1 MAATIE
7 KELEQTQTKWQQTQ
21 KELDQTKSEL
31 HDIREELERSQSQ
44 LDEVLGELEQTH
56 FELHQLKQNGEQQQ
70 SHSDGEVNQELDK
83 TKSELHDV
91 REELEQTHFELHQLK
106 QKGEQ
111 QQSHSDGEVNQE
123 LDKTKSELHD
133 VREELE
139 RSQSQLDEVLG
150 ELEQT
155 HFELHQLKQKGEQQ
169 QSDSDG
175 EVKQELDQTKSELHD
190 VREELEQTHF
200 ELHQLKQKG
209 EQQQSHSD
217 GEVKQELDQTKSELH
232 DVREE
237 LERSQSQLEQVLGEL
252 EQTHFELH
260 QLKQKGEQQQS
271 HSDGEVKQE
280 LEETKA
286 KLQETEQLLEQ
297 SHSQLGE
304 TMGVLE
310 EYQSQMEKTMG
321 TLEES
326 QGKLQQKQEE
336 LEQVKAELAQK
347 QSGSESELQK
357 ELEETKS
364 QLRESEELLEKYQS
378 QLEETMATLE
388 ESHSQLGE
396 TMVVLEQSQSQLQQK
411 HQELESTKSELLQT
425 KKELEQ
431 VKNIQ
436 PQPSREITK
445 NQTVLL
451 DSIPAK
457 GGITGPEIAIIKK
470 FITEGNVIFD
480 VGANVGKWTEEVLN
494 YCSNLKLHLFEPAPQ
509 TYKVLD
515 RKITERQFR
524 EKPVTNCIGIA
535 EDNVVKQF
543 YYYDK
548 HNVLSTFKRRISID
562 KIGKYGFPREIKALT
577 TTIDSYC
584 QQKAIRRI
592 NFLKVDTEGSEL
604 DVLLGAEQSL
614 KRGKIDYIQ
623 FEYGGTYKDAKIT
636 LKQVFDYLQKYRY
649 SIFKVLE
656 NKLEYR
662 PDFVIS
668 DEDYQYNN
676 YLAVNERFLDN
687 VLGEKPRLLDVPKL
701 CIENSIN
708 PKGVI
713 HVGAHEGPENSYYQK
728 MGLKKILFIEA
739 NPVVFERLKNRV
751 ASYPNVK
758 AVNYAI
764 SNVNGTVDLHI
775 TSNEQSSSILPLKK
789 HQEIYPNIKETHQ
802 VKVESKKLDTL
813 LPELKL
819 NPSDYNILNIDIQ
832 GAELLAL
839 QGATNW
845 LRNVDAIN
853 TEVNYE
859 ELYEGCVLIDELD
872 EFLDRNGFQRVAT
885 KTPHPSWGDA
895 FYVKKPLITMSILSR
910 ARFGNQIFLY
920 TLLKIHQKEHDVRVE
935 TVSWVGQYLFGH
947 NDPQISRTLPEFA
960 DSGMAIL
967 NAKEPFKNVEFSG
980 PVYQLHTKYY
990 APYKDFIRTLFQP
1003 VPQVEVKMR
1012 DAVNKLRERGNTIVG
1027 IHLRRG
1033 DYQKLK
1039 RSYTFVAPTACYKKW
1054 LEGLWETLEKP
1065 ILFIASD
1072 ELAGVVDDFADYNP
1086 ITIKDLG
1093 IQLPEADFYPEFYVL
1108 TQCDILAISNSTFSF
1123 TAAMLNENCKFFF
1136 RPHLLAKKL
1145 IPFEPW
1151 NSEPL
1156 YQHGYGT
1163 WEEPTQAGDVQLSTE
1178 VVTKSQ
1184 SSIHNFIGQ
1193 FVNKG
1198 DLVFDVGAN
1207 QGLKTDL
1214 YLSIGAKVICFEPQP
1229 HCVEILNQKYQ
1240 NNQNVAIVN
1249 KGLATKSG
1257 QLELSI
1263 CDRADVLSTF
1273 SEQWKT
1279 GRFAN
1284 QKWEKKVTV
1293 EVTTLDEMIKTWG
1306 LPQFCKIDVE
1316 GFEYQVLKGLSQPIS
1331 YLSFEFT
1338 IEFID
1343 NAKKSIQ
1350 HLVSLGY
1357 SLFNITQEDQTK
1369 LAISEWVSET
1379 KLFDFIESKSTNKKS
1394 LWGNIYAK
1402 Y

>member
-1 MAATIE
+1 MPTGIE
-7 KELEQTQTKWQQTQ
+7 KELEEVKSKWQQTQ
-21 KELDQTKSEL
+21 
-31 HDIREELERSQSQ
+31 
-44 LDEVLGELEQTH
+44 
-56 FELHQLKQNGEQQQ
+56 
-70 SHSDGEVNQELDK
+70 
-83 TKSELHDV
+83 
-91 REELEQTHFELHQLK
+91 
-106 QKGEQ
+106 
-111 QQSHSDGEVNQE
+111 QE

-155 HFELHQLKQKGEQQ
+155 HFELHQLKEKGEQQ
-169 QSDSDG
+169 QSESNG
-175 EVKQELDQTKSELHD
+175 K
-190 VREELEQTHF
+190 
-200 ELHQLKQKG
+200 
-209 EQQQSHSD
+209 
-217 GEVKQELDQTKSELH
+217 
-232 DVREE
+232 
-237 LERSQSQLEQVLGEL
+237 
-252 EQTHFELH
+252 
-260 QLKQKGEQQQS
+260 
-271 HSDGEVKQE
+271 VKQE
-280 LEETKA
+280 LEETKS

-297 SHSQLGE
+297 SQSQLGE

-326 QGKLQQKQEE
+326 QGKLQQKQGE
-336 LEQVKAELAQK
+336 LEQIKAELAQK
-347 QSGSESELQK
+347 QSESDSELQK

-378 QLEETMATLE
+378 QLEETMGILE
-388 ESHSQLGE
+388 ESHSKLGE
-396 TMVVLEQSQSQLQQK
+396 TMGVLEQSQSQLQQK
-411 HQELESTKSELLQT
+411 DQELEDAKSQLLQT

-431 VKNIQ
+431 VQNIQ
-436 PQPSREITK
+436 PQPYLENTK
-445 NQTVLL
+445 NQTVPL

-457 GGITGPEIAIIKK
+457 GAITGPEIAIIKK

-480 VGANVGKWTEEVLN
+480 VGANVGKWTEEVFN
-494 YCSNLKLHLFEPAPQ
+494 YCSNVKLHLFEPAPQ

-515 RKITERQFR
+515 IKIAEQKFRKQ
-524 EKPVTNCIGIA
+524 PVTNCIGIA

-548 HNVLSTFKRRISID
+548 HNVLSTFKRRLSID

-592 NFLKVDTEGSEL
+592 NFLKIDTEGSEL
-604 DVLLGAEQSL
+604 DVLLGAKQSL
-614 KRGKIDYIQ
+614 QRGKIDYIQ
-623 FEYGGTYKDAKIT
+623 FEYGGTYKDAQIT
-636 LKQVFDYLQKYRY
+636 LKQVFDCLQKYRY
-649 SIFKVLE
+649 SIFKVLQDR
-656 NKLEYR
+656 LEYK
-662 PDFVIS
+662 PEFVPG
-668 DEDYQYNN
+668 DENYQYSN

-687 VLGEKPRLLDVPKL
+687 VLGEKPRLLDVPQL
-701 CIENSIN
+701 CIEHSIN

-713 HVGAHEGPENSYYQK
+713 HVGAHEGQEFNYYKK
-728 MGLKKILFIEA
+728 MGVKNVLFIEA
-739 NPVVFERLKNRV
+739 NPVVCERLQTKV

-758 AVNYAI
+758 TVNCAI
-764 SNVNGTVDLHI
+764 SNENATVELHV

-789 HQEIYPNIKETHQ
+789 HQEIYPHIKETHK

-813 LPELKL
+813 LQELKL
-819 NPSDYNILNIDIQ
+819 NASDYNILNIDIQ

-845 LRNVDAIN
+845 LRYVDAIN

-872 EFLDRNGFQRVAT
+872 EFLDQNGFQRVAT

-895 FYVKKPLITMSILSR
+895 FYIKKPLVTMSLLSK

-935 TVSWVGQYLFGH
+935 TTPWVGQYLFGH
-947 NDPQISRTLPEFA
+947 NDPPISKTLPEFT
-960 DSGMAIL
+960 DSGLAIL
-967 NAKEPFKNVEFSG
+967 NAKEPYKNVEFSG
-980 PVYQLHTKYY
+980 PVYQLHTQYY
-990 APYKDFIRTLFQP
+990 APYKEFFQSLFQP
-1003 VPQVEVKMR
+1003 VPQVEVRMR
-1012 DAVNKLRERGNTIVG
+1012 DAVNKLLERGKTIVG

-1054 LEGLWETLEKP
+1054 LEGLWETLDKP
-1065 ILFIASD
+1065 VLFIASD
-1072 ELAGVVDDFADYNP
+1072 DLAGVVDDFADYNP

-1093 IQLPEADFYPEFYVL
+1093 VQLPEADFYPEFYIL
-1108 TQCDILAISNSTFSF
+1108 TKCDVLAISNSTFSF

-1136 RPHLLAKKL
+1136 RPHLQAKKL
-1145 IPFEPW
+1145 IPFDPW

-1156 YQHGYGT
+1156 YKHGYGT
-1163 WEEPTQAGDVQLSTE
+1163 WEEPTQQSYSQFSTE

-1193 FVNKG
+1193 FVNRG

-1240 NNQNVAIVN
+1240 NHQNVAIVN
-1249 KGLATKSG
+1249 KGLAAKSG

-1263 CDRADVLSTF
+1263 CDRANVLSTF

-1293 EVTTLDEMIKTWG
+1293 EVTTLDEMIQTWG

-1316 GFEYQVLKGLSQPIS
+1316 GFEHQVLQGLSQPIP

-1350 HLVSLGY
+1350 YLVSLGY
-1357 SLFNITQEDQTK
+1357 NLFNFTQEDQSK
-1369 LAISEWVSET
+1369 LTMSEWVSET
-1379 KLFDFIESKSTNKKS
+1379 QLFDSIESKSTHQKS

-1402 Y
+1402 YE

>member
-7 KELEQTQTKWQQTQ
+7 KELEEVKGKWQQTQ
-21 KELDQTKSEL
+21 
-31 HDIREELERSQSQ
+31 
-44 LDEVLGELEQTH
+44 
-56 FELHQLKQNGEQQQ
+56 
-70 SHSDGEVNQELDK
+70 QELDK
-83 TKSELHDV
+83 T
-91 REELEQTHFELHQLK
+91 
-106 QKGEQ
+106 
-111 QQSHSDGEVNQE
+111 N
-123 LDKTKSELHD
+123 SELHD

-155 HFELHQLKQKGEQQ
+155 HFELHQLKEKGDGEQQ
-169 QSDSDG
+169 QS
-175 EVKQELDQTKSELHD
+175 E
-190 VREELEQTHF
+190 
-200 ELHQLKQKG
+200 
-209 EQQQSHSD
+209 
-217 GEVKQELDQTKSELH
+217 
-232 DVREE
+232 
-237 LERSQSQLEQVLGEL
+237 
-252 EQTHFELH
+252 
-260 QLKQKGEQQQS
+260 
-271 HSDGEVKQE
+271 SDGEVKQE

-286 KLQETEQLLEQ
+286 RLQETEQLLEQ
-297 SHSQLGE
+297 SQSQLGE

-310 EYQSQMEKTMG
+310 EYQSQMEKTMV
-321 TLEES
+321 TLDES
-326 QGKLQQKQEE
+326 QGKLQEKQEE
-336 LEQVKAELAQK
+336 LEKVKGELAQK
-347 QSGSESELQK
+347 ESGSDAELQK

-364 QLRESEELLEKYQS
+364 QLRETEELLEQYQS
-378 QLEETMATLE
+378 QLEETMTTLE

-396 TMVVLEQSQSQLQQK
+396 TMGVLEQSQSQLQQK
-411 HQELESTKSELLQT
+411 HQELEDTKCQLLQA
-425 KKELEQ
+425 KKELEN
-431 VKNIQ
+431 VRNIQ
-436 PQPSREITK
+436 PQPYLENIK
-445 NQTVLL
+445 NQTVPL

-480 VGANVGKWTEEVLN
+480 VGANVGKWTEEVFN
-494 YCSNLKLHLFEPAPQ
+494 YCSNVKLHLFEPDLQ
-509 TYKVLD
+509 IYKILEP
-515 RKITERQFR
+515 KITELQC
-524 EKPVTNCIGIA
+524 KNITTNCIGLA
-535 EDNVVKQF
+535 EDNVIKKF
-543 YYYDK
+543 YSYQRY
-548 HNVLSTFKRRISID
+548 NELNTFKRRVSVE
-562 KIGKYGFPREIKALT
+562 KRGKYGYPIETKVLT
-577 TTIDSYC
+577 TTIDDYC
-584 QQKAIRRI
+584 YLKSIRRI

-604 DVLLGAEQSL
+604 DVLLGSKQSL

-623 FEYGGTYKDAKIT
+623 FEYGGTYKDAQIT

-649 SIFKVLE
+649 SIFKVLQDR
-656 NKLEYR
+656 LEYK
-662 PDFVIS
+662 PEFVTG
-668 DEDYQYNN
+668 DENYEYSN

-687 VLGEKPRLLDVPKL
+687 VLGEKPRLLDLPQL
-701 CIENSIN
+701 CIQHSIN

-713 HVGAHEGPENSYYQK
+713 HIGAHEGQELNYYQK
-728 MGLKKILFIEA
+728 MGVKNVLFIEA
-739 NPVVFERLKNRV
+739 NPVVCERLKTRV

-758 AVNYAI
+758 TVNCAI
-764 SNVNGTVDLHI
+764 SNVNATVDLHV

-789 HQEIYPNIKETHQ
+789 HQEVYPHIKETHQ
-802 VKVESKKLDTL
+802 VKVDSKKLDTL
-813 LPELKL
+813 LQELKL

-839 QGATNW
+839 QGATNC
-845 LRNVDAIN
+845 LRYIEAIN

-859 ELYEGCVLIDELD
+859 ELYEGCVLIEELD
-872 EFLDRNGFQRVAT
+872 EFLDEHGFQRVAT

-895 FYVKKPLITMSILSR
+895 FYVKKPLITMSLLR
-910 ARFGNQIFLY
+910 KARFGNQIFLY

-935 TVSWVGQYLFGH
+935 TAPWVGQYLFGH
-947 NDPQISRTLPEFA
+947 NDPPISQTLPEFT
-960 DSGMAIL
+960 DSGIAIL
-967 NAKEPFKNVEFSG
+967 NAKEPYKNVEFSG
-980 PVYQLHTKYY
+980 PVYQLHTQYY
-990 APYKDFIRTLFQP
+990 APYKEFFHSLFQP
-1003 VPQVEVKMR
+1003 VPQVEVRMR
-1012 DAVNKLRERGNTIVG
+1012 DAVNKLRERGKTIVG

-1054 LEGLWETLEKP
+1054 LEGLWETLDEP
-1065 ILFIASD
+1065 VLFIASD
-1072 ELAGVVDDFADYNP
+1072 DLAGVVDDFADYNP

-1093 IQLPEADFYPEFYVL
+1093 VQLPEADFYPEFYVL
-1108 TQCDILAISNSTFSF
+1108 TQCDVLAISNSTFSF
-1123 TAAMLNENCKFFF
+1123 TAAMLNEKCKFFF
-1136 RPHLLAKKL
+1136 RPHLQAKKL
-1145 IPFEPW
+1145 IPFDPW

-1163 WEEPTQAGDVQLSTE
+1163 WEEPTQQSYSEFSTE

-1193 FVNKG
+1193 FVNRG

-1240 NNQNVAIVN
+1240 NHQNVAIVN
-1249 KGLATKSG
+1249 KGLAAKSG

-1263 CDRADVLSTF
+1263 CDRANVLSTF

-1293 EVTTLDEMIKTWG
+1293 EVTTLGEMIQTWG

-1316 GFEYQVLKGLSQPIS
+1316 GFEHQVLQGLSQPIP

-1357 SLFNITQEDQTK
+1357 NLFNFTQEDQSK
-1369 LAISEWVSET
+1369 LTISEWVSET
-1379 KLFDFIESKSTNKKS
+1379 QLFDSIESKSTHQKS

-1402 Y
+1402 YDR

>member
-1 MAATIE
+1 MPTGIE
-7 KELEQTQTKWQQTQ
+7 KELEEVKGKWQQTQ
-21 KELDQTKSEL
+21 QELDKTKSEL
-31 HDIREELERSQSQ
+31 HDVREELERRQSQ

-56 FELHQLKQNGEQQQ
+56 FELHQLKEKGGQQQ
-70 SHSDGEVNQELDK
+70 SE
-83 TKSELHDV
+83 
-91 REELEQTHFELHQLK
+91 
-106 QKGEQ
+106 
-111 QQSHSDGEVNQE
+111 
-123 LDKTKSELHD
+123 
-133 VREELE
+133 
-139 RSQSQLDEVLG
+139 
-150 ELEQT
+150 
-155 HFELHQLKQKGEQQ
+155 
-169 QSDSDG
+169 SDG
-175 EVKQELDQTKSELHD
+175 EVKQELAQTKS
-190 VREELEQTHF
+190 
-200 ELHQLKQKG
+200 
-209 EQQQSHSD
+209 
-217 GEVKQELDQTKSELH
+217 
-232 DVREE
+232 
-237 LERSQSQLEQVLGEL
+237 
-252 EQTHFELH
+252 
-260 QLKQKGEQQQS
+260 
-271 HSDGEVKQE
+271 
-280 LEETKA
+280 

-297 SHSQLGE
+297 SQSQLGE

-347 QSGSESELQK
+347 QSGSDAELHK

-364 QLRESEELLEKYQS
+364 QLRESEELLEQYQS
-378 QLEETMATLE
+378 QLSETMAVLEESQSQVTDLREKGEQKQSGSDAELHKELEETKSRLWESEKLLEQYQSQLGETMEVLE

-396 TMVVLEQSQSQLQQK
+396 TMGVLEQSQSQLQQK
-411 HQELESTKSELLQT
+411 HQELEDTKSQLSQT

-436 PQPSREITK
+436 PQPYLENTK
-445 NQTVLL
+445 NQTVPL

-457 GGITGPEIAIIKK
+457 GAITGPEIAIIKK
-470 FITEGNVIFD
+470 LITEDNVIFD
-480 VGANVGKWTEEVLN
+480 VGANVGKWTEEVFN
-494 YCSNLKLHLFEPAPQ
+494 YCSNVKLHLFEPAPQ

-515 RKITERQFR
+515 RKIAEQKFR
-524 EKPVTNCIGIA
+524 EQPVTNCIGIA

-548 HNVLSTFKRRISID
+548 HNVLSTFKRRFSID

-604 DVLLGAEQSL
+604 DVLLGAKQSL
-614 KRGKIDYIQ
+614 HRGKIDYIQ
-623 FEYGGTYKDAKIT
+623 FEYGGTYKDAQIT

-649 SIFKVLE
+649 SIFKVLQDR
-656 NKLEYR
+656 LEYK
-662 PDFVIS
+662 PEFVPG
-668 DEDYQYNN
+668 DENYQYSN

-687 VLGEKPRLLDVPKL
+687 VLGEKPRLLDVPQL
-701 CIENSIN
+701 CIEHSIN

-713 HVGAHEGPENSYYQK
+713 HVGAHEGQEFNYYQK
-728 MGLKKILFIEA
+728 MGVKNVLFIEA
-739 NPVVFERLKNRV
+739 NPVVCERLQTKV

-758 AVNYAI
+758 TVNCAI
-764 SNVNGTVDLHI
+764 SNENATVDLHV

-789 HQEIYPNIKETHQ
+789 HQEVYPHIKETHQ

-813 LPELKL
+813 LQELKL

-845 LRNVDAIN
+845 LRYVDAIN

-872 EFLDRNGFQRVAT
+872 EFLDQNDFQRVAT

-895 FYVKKPLITMSILSR
+895 FYIKKPLVTMSLLSK

-920 TLLKIHQKEHDVRVE
+920 TLFKIHQKEHNVRVE
-935 TVSWVGQYLFGH
+935 TAPWVGQYLFGH
-947 NDPQISRTLPEFA
+947 KDPPISQTLPEFT
-960 DSGMAIL
+960 DSGIAIL
-967 NAKEPFKNVEFSG
+967 NAKEPYKNVEFSG
-980 PVYQLHTKYY
+980 PVYQLHTTYY

-1003 VPQVEVKMR
+1003 VPQVEVRMR
-1012 DAVNKLRERGNTIVG
+1012 DAVNKLRERGKTIVG

-1054 LEGLWETLEKP
+1054 LEGLWETLDEP
-1065 ILFIASD
+1065 VLFIASD
-1072 ELAGVVDDFADYNP
+1072 DLAGVVDDFADYNP

-1093 IQLPEADFYPEFYVL
+1093 VQLPEADFYPEFYVL

-1136 RPHLLAKKL
+1136 RPHLQAKKL
-1145 IPFEPW
+1145 IPFDPW

-1156 YQHGYGT
+1156 YRHGYGT
-1163 WEEPTQAGDVQLSTE
+1163 WEEPTQDSGRQLSTE

-1184 SSIHNFIGQ
+1184 SAIHNFIGQ
-1193 FVNKG
+1193 FVNRG

-1229 HCVEILNQKYQ
+1229 NCVELLTKKYQ
-1240 NNQNVAIVN
+1240 NNQDVSIVN
-1249 KGLATKSG
+1249 KGLAAKSG

-1316 GFEYQVLKGLSQPIS
+1316 GFEYQVFQGLSQPIP

-1357 SLFNITQEDQTK
+1357 NLFNITQEDQTK

-1379 KLFDFIESKSTNKKS
+1379 KLFDFIESKSTHQKS

-1402 Y
+1402 YE

>member
-1 MAATIE
+1 MAATVE
-7 KELEQTQTKWQQTQ
+7 KELEEAKTKWQQTQ
-21 KELDQTKSEL
+21 
-31 HDIREELERSQSQ
+31 
-44 LDEVLGELEQTH
+44 
-56 FELHQLKQNGEQQQ
+56 
-70 SHSDGEVNQELDK
+70 
-83 TKSELHDV
+83 
-91 REELEQTHFELHQLK
+91 
-106 QKGEQ
+106 
-111 QQSHSDGEVNQE
+111 QE

-155 HFELHQLKQKGEQQ
+155 HFELYQLKEKGEQQ
-169 QSDSDG
+169 QSESDG
-175 EVKQELDQTKSELHD
+175 EVKQELAETKS
-190 VREELEQTHF
+190 
-200 ELHQLKQKG
+200 
-209 EQQQSHSD
+209 
-217 GEVKQELDQTKSELH
+217 
-232 DVREE
+232 
-237 LERSQSQLEQVLGEL
+237 
-252 EQTHFELH
+252 
-260 QLKQKGEQQQS
+260 
-271 HSDGEVKQE
+271 
-280 LEETKA
+280 
-286 KLQETEQLLEQ
+286 KLQESEELLEQ
-297 SHSQLGE
+297 SQSQLGE

-310 EYQSQMEKTMG
+310 EYQSQMEKTMV

-326 QGKLQQKQEE
+326 QSKLQQKQEE

-347 QSGSESELQK
+347 QSGPESELQE
-357 ELEETKS
+357 ELEEAKS
-364 QLRESEELLEKYQS
+364 QLRESEELLEQYQS
-378 QLEETMATLE
+378 QLSETMEVLE
-388 ESHSQLGE
+388 QSHSQLGE
-396 TMVVLEQSQSQLQQK
+396 TMGVLEQSQSKLQQK
-411 HQELESTKSELLQT
+411 HQELEDTKSQLLQA
-425 KKELEQ
+425 KKELEN
-431 VKNIQ
+431 VRNIQ
-436 PQPSREITK
+436 PQPYIENTK
-445 NQTVLL
+445 NQTVPL

-457 GGITGPEIAIIKK
+457 GAITGSEIAIIQK
-470 FITEGNVIFD
+470 FITERNVIFD
-480 VGANVGKWTEEVLN
+480 VGASIGEWTFEVLRH
-494 YCSNLKLHLFEPAPQ
+494 CSNIEVHLFEPTPHK
-509 TYKVLD
+509 YSILGE
-515 RKITERQFR
+515 KISQYFPDT
-524 EKPVTNCIGIA
+524 KNITNCLGISEA
-535 EDNVVKQF
+535 PGVKTF
-543 YYYDK
+543 FSYK
-548 HNVLSTFKRRISID
+548 RHHLLSTFKRRTQVE
-562 KIGKYGFPREIKALT
+562 KQGWLEPPEQIGVLT

-584 QQKAIRRI
+584 QQEMIRRI
-592 NFLKVDTEGSEL
+592 SFLKVDVEGGEL
-604 DVLLGAEQSL
+604 DVLLGAKQSL
-614 KRGKIDYIQ
+614 QRGKIDYIQ
-623 FEYGGTYKDAKIT
+623 FEYGGTYKDAQIT

-649 SIFKVLE
+649 SIFKVLQDR
-656 NKLEYR
+656 LEYK
-662 PDFVIS
+662 PEFVPS
-668 DEDYQYNN
+668 DENYQYSN

-687 VLGEKPRLLDVPKL
+687 VLGEKQRLLDVPQL
-701 CIENSIN
+701 CIEHSIN

-713 HVGAHEGPENSYYQK
+713 HVGAHEGQEFNYYKK
-728 MGLKKILFIEA
+728 MEVKNVLFIEA
-739 NPVVFERLKNRV
+739 NPVVCERLQTKV

-758 AVNYAI
+758 TVNCAI
-764 SNVNGTVDLHI
+764 SNENATVDLHV

-789 HQEIYPNIKETHQ
+789 HQEIYPHIKETHK

-813 LPELKL
+813 LQELKL

-845 LRNVDAIN
+845 LRYVDAIN

-872 EFLDRNGFQRVAT
+872 EFLDQNGFQRVAT

-895 FYVKKPLITMSILSR
+895 FYIKKPLVTMSLLSK

-920 TLLKIHQKEHDVRVE
+920 TLLKIHQKEHDVRVQ
-935 TVSWVGQYLFGH
+935 TAPWVGQYLFGH
-947 NDPQISRTLPEFA
+947 NDPPISQTLPEFA
-960 DSGMAIL
+960 DSGLAIL
-967 NAKEPFKNVEFSG
+967 NAKEPYKNVEFSG

-990 APYKDFIRTLFQP
+990 APYKDFFHSLFQP
-1003 VPQVEVKMR
+1003 VQQVEVRMR
-1012 DAVNKLRERGNTIVG
+1012 DAVNKLRERGKTIVG

-1033 DYQKLK
+1033 DYQKLQ
-1039 RSYTFVAPTACYKKW
+1039 RSYTFVAPTASYKKW
-1054 LEGLWETLEKP
+1054 LEGLWETLDEP

-1072 ELAGVVDDFADYNP
+1072 ELAGVVGDFADYNP

-1093 IQLPEADFYPEFYVL
+1093 VQLPEADFYPEFYVL
-1108 TQCDILAISNSTFSF
+1108 TQCDVLAISNSTFSF

-1136 RPHLLAKKL
+1136 RPHLQAKKL
-1145 IPFEPW
+1145 IPFDPW

-1156 YQHGYGT
+1156 YKHGYGT
-1163 WEEPTQAGDVQLSTE
+1163 WEEPTQQSDSQFSTE
-1178 VVTKSQ
+1178 VVSKPR

-1193 FVNKG
+1193 FVNRG

-1229 HCVEILNQKYQ
+1229 HCVEFLTKKYQ
-1240 NNQNVAIVN
+1240 NNQDVAIVN
-1249 KGLATKSG
+1249 KGLAAKSG

-1263 CDRADVLSTF
+1263 CDQANVLSTF

-1316 GFEYQVLKGLSQPIS
+1316 GFEHQVLQGLSQPIP

-1357 SLFNITQEDQTK
+1357 SLFNFTQEDQSK
-1369 LAISEWVSET
+1369 LAISEWVGEAQ
-1379 KLFDFIESKSTNKKS
+1379 LFYSIESKSTYQKS

-1402 Y
+1402 YE

>member
-7 KELEQTQTKWQQTQ
+7 TELEEVKGKWQQTQ
-21 KELDQTKSEL
+21 
-31 HDIREELERSQSQ
+31 
-44 LDEVLGELEQTH
+44 
-56 FELHQLKQNGEQQQ
+56 
-70 SHSDGEVNQELDK
+70 
-83 TKSELHDV
+83 
-91 REELEQTHFELHQLK
+91 
-106 QKGEQ
+106 
-111 QQSHSDGEVNQE
+111 QE

-155 HFELHQLKQKGEQQ
+155 HFELHQLKEKGEQQ
-169 QSDSDG
+169 QS
-175 EVKQELDQTKSELHD
+175 E
-190 VREELEQTHF
+190 
-200 ELHQLKQKG
+200 
-209 EQQQSHSD
+209 
-217 GEVKQELDQTKSELH
+217 
-232 DVREE
+232 
-237 LERSQSQLEQVLGEL
+237 
-252 EQTHFELH
+252 
-260 QLKQKGEQQQS
+260 
-271 HSDGEVKQE
+271 SDGEVKQE
-280 LEETKA
+280 LEETKS

-297 SHSQLGE
+297 SQSQLGE

-310 EYQSQMEKTMG
+310 EYQSQMEKTMA

-326 QGKLQQKQEE
+326 QGKLQEKQEE
-336 LEQVKAELAQK
+336 LEQVKTELAQK
-347 QSGSESELQK
+347 QSGSDAELQK

-364 QLRESEELLEKYQS
+364 QLRETEELLEQYQS
-378 QLEETMATLE
+378 QLEETMGVLEKAQLKEKQQHSGSESQLQKELEETKAQLQEAEKLSEQYQLQLSETMEVLE
-388 ESHSQLGE
+388 ESHSQLGK
-396 TMVVLEQSQSQLQQK
+396 TMGVLEQSQSQLQQK
-411 HQELESTKSELLQT
+411 HQELENTKSQLLQT
-425 KKELEQ
+425 KKELEK

-436 PQPSREITK
+436 PQPYLEKTK
-445 NQTVLL
+445 NQTVPL

-457 GGITGPEIAIIKK
+457 GAITGPEIAIIKK
-470 FITEGNVIFD
+470 FITEGNFIFD
-480 VGANVGKWTEEVLN
+480 VGASIGEWTVEVLQH
-494 YCSNLKLHLFEPAPQ
+494 CSNIEVHLFEPTPHKYSILGEKISQ
-509 TYKVLD
+509 YFPETK
-515 RKITERQFR
+515 KIT
-524 EKPVTNCIGIA
+524 NCLGVSEIPG
-535 EDNVVKQF
+535 VKTF
-543 YYYDK
+543 FSYK
-548 HNVLSTFKRRISID
+548 RHHLLSTFKRRIQVEKQGWLEPPE
-562 KIGKYGFPREIKALT
+562 KIGVLT

-584 QQKAIRRI
+584 KQERIRRI
-592 NFLKVDTEGSEL
+592 SFLKVDVEGGEL
-604 DVLLGAEQSL
+604 DVLLGAKQSL
-614 KRGKIDYIQ
+614 QRGKIDYIQ
-623 FEYGGTYKDAKIT
+623 FEYGGTYKDAQIT

-649 SIFKVLE
+649 SIFKVLQDR
-656 NKLEYR
+656 LEYK
-662 PDFVIS
+662 PEFVPS
-668 DEDYQYNN
+668 DENYQYSN

-687 VLGEKPRLLDVPKL
+687 VLGEKPRLLDVPQL
-701 CIENSIN
+701 CIEHSIN

-713 HVGAHEGPENSYYQK
+713 HVGAHEGQEFNYYQK
-728 MGLKKILFIEA
+728 MGVKNVLFIEA
-739 NPVVFERLKNRV
+739 NPVVCERLQTKV

-758 AVNYAI
+758 TVNCAI
-764 SNVNGTVDLHI
+764 SNENATVDLHV

-789 HQEIYPNIKETHQ
+789 HQEVYPHIKETHQ

-813 LPELKL
+813 LQELKL
-819 NPSDYNILNIDIQ
+819 NPSEYNILNIDIQ

-845 LRNVDAIN
+845 LRYVDAIN

-872 EFLDRNGFQRVAT
+872 EFLDQNGFQRVAT
-885 KTPHPSWGDA
+885 KTPHPFWGDA
-895 FYVKKPLITMSILSR
+895 FYIKKPLVTMSLLSK

-935 TVSWVGQYLFGH
+935 TAPWVGQYLFGH
-947 NDPQISRTLPEFA
+947 NDPQISQTLPEFT

-967 NAKEPFKNVEFSG
+967 NAKEPYKNVEFSG

-990 APYKDFIRTLFQP
+990 APYKDLFHSLFQP
-1003 VPQVEVKMR
+1003 VPQVEVRMR
-1012 DAVNKLRERGNTIVG
+1012 DAVNKLRERGKTIVG

-1039 RSYTFVAPTACYKKW
+1039 RSYTFVAPTASYKKW
-1054 LEGLWETLEKP
+1054 LEGLWETLDKP

-1072 ELAGVVDDFADYNP
+1072 DLVGVVSDFADYNP

-1093 IQLPEADFYPEFYVL
+1093 VQLPEADFYPEFYVL
-1108 TQCDILAISNSTFSF
+1108 TQCDVLAISNSTFSF
-1123 TAAMLNENCKFFF
+1123 TAAMLNEKCKFFF
-1136 RPHLLAKKL
+1136 RPHLQAKKL
-1145 IPFEPW
+1145 IPFDPW

-1163 WEEPTQAGDVQLSTE
+1163 WEEPTQQSYSQFSTE
-1178 VVTKSQ
+1178 VLTKSE

-1193 FVNKG
+1193 FVNRG

-1240 NNQNVAIVN
+1240 NHQNVAIVN
-1249 KGLATKSG
+1249 KGLAAKSG

-1263 CDRADVLSTF
+1263 CDRANVLSTF

-1293 EVTTLDEMIKTWG
+1293 EVTTLDEMIQTWG

-1316 GFEYQVLKGLSQPIS
+1316 GFEHQVLQGLSQPIP

-1357 SLFNITQEDQTK
+1357 NLFNFTQEDQSK
-1369 LAISEWVSET
+1369 LTISEWVSERQ
-1379 KLFDFIESKSTNKKS
+1379 LFDSIESKSTHQKS

-1402 Y
+1402 YDR